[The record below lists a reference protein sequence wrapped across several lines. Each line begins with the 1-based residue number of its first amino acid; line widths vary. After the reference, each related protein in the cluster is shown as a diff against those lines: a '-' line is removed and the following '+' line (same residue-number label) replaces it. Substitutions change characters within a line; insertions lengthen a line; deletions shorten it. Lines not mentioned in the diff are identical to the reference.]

1 MKTIKVNLRVQNVR
15 TFTNAEGRQYINLI
29 TVERFPKRKA
39 DKETGEIVESDTNE
53 LILSLKQF
61 MHVVYLTPNFLQV
74 YFKDFDRKEYTV
86 TPDGVWYS
94 LLLGSTISVTIER
107 YEDGDTFI
115 NEVTGEEEAS
125 DGVSYHT
132 RLNTIKLAAC
142 GRKFALRKEDD
153 FDAVEETILELQSVK
168 PEVHK
173 FVLPA
178 EKEAE
183 KPAEQMNARVGE
195 KSPAL
200 VTHCTL
206 TTRTTQVDDNKVT
219 RVDNKKETNSAY
231 QNQNTY
237 KTFYKVYKTSF
248 IGIAKYNECIT

>member
-29 TVERFPKRKA
+29 TVEHFPKRKA
-39 DKETGEIVESDTNE
+39 DENTGEYVETTTNE

-86 TPDGVWYS
+86 TPGGVWYS
-94 LLLGSTISVTIER
+94 LLVGATIGVTIER
-107 YEDGDTFI
+107 FEDGDTFV
-115 NEVTGEEEAS
+115 NEISGEEEAS

-132 RLNTIKLAAC
+132 RLTSIKLATC
-142 GRKFALRKEDD
+142 GRKFAIHKQDDDEALED
-153 FDAVEETILELQSVK
+153 TILELQTLK

-173 FVLPA
+173 FVLQA

-183 KPAEQMNARVGE
+183 KADE
-195 KSPAL
+195 
-200 VTHCTL
+200 
-206 TTRTTQVDDNKVT
+206 
-219 RVDNKKETNSAY
+219 
-231 QNQNTY
+231 
-237 KTFYKVYKTSF
+237 
-248 IGIAKYNECIT
+248 

>member
-1 MKTIKVNLRVQNVR
+1 MKAMNLNLTVQNVR

-39 DKETGEIVESDTNE
+39 DKQTGEIVESDTNE

-94 LLLGSTISVTIER
+94 LLLGATICVTIER
-107 YEDGDTFI
+107 FEDGDVFV
-115 NEVTGEEEAS
+115 NEISGEEEAS

-153 FDAVEETILELQSVK
+153 YDAVEQTILELQGVK

-173 FVLPA
+173 FVVP
-178 EKEAE
+178 AE
-183 KPAEQMNARVGE
+183 KPAETATEQMNARVGE

-200 VTHCTL
+200 VTHCTF
-206 TTRTTQVDDNKVT
+206 DYKN
-219 RVDNKKETNSAY
+219 NS
-231 QNQNTY
+231 
-237 KTFYKVYKTSF
+237 S
-248 IGIAKYNECIT
+248 

>member
-94 LLLGSTISVTIER
+94 LLLGATISVTIER
-107 YEDGDTFI
+107 YEDGDVFV
-115 NEVTGEEEAS
+115 NEISGEEEAS

-153 FDAVEETILELQSVK
+153 YDAVEQTILELQGVK

-173 FVLPA
+173 FVVPT

-183 KPAEQMNARVGE
+183 KAAEQMNARVGE

-206 TTRTTQVDDNKVT
+206 TTRTTQVDYNKVT

-231 QNQNTY
+231 RNQNTY
-237 KTFYKVYKTSF
+237 KTFYKLYKTSF
-248 IGIAKYNECIT
+248 IDIANDNECIT

>member
-1 MKTIKVNLRVQNVR
+1 MKSISVNLRVQNVR
-15 TFTNAEGRQYINLI
+15 TFANAEGRQYINLI

-39 DKETGEIVESDTNE
+39 DEETGEYVETTTNE
-53 LILSLKQF
+53 LVMSLRQF

-94 LLLGSTISVTIER
+94 LLLGSTLSVTIER

-115 NEVTGEEEAS
+115 NEISGEEEAS

-153 FDAVEETILELQSVK
+153 FDAVEQTILELQAVK

-173 FVLPA
+173 FVVPAEKPAEKEA

-183 KPAEQMNARVGE
+183 KPAE
-195 KSPAL
+195 
-200 VTHCTL
+200 
-206 TTRTTQVDDNKVT
+206 
-219 RVDNKKETNSAY
+219 
-231 QNQNTY
+231 
-237 KTFYKVYKTSF
+237 
-248 IGIAKYNECIT
+248 

>member
-94 LLLGSTISVTIER
+94 LLLGATISVTIER

-115 NEVTGEEEAS
+115 NEISGEEEAS

-153 FDAVEETILELQSVK
+153 YDAVEQTILELQGVK

-183 KPAEQMNARVGE
+183 KAAEQMNARVGE

-200 VTHCTL
+200 VTHYTL
-206 TTRTTQVDDNKVT
+206 TSRTTQVDYNKVT

-237 KTFYKVYKTSF
+237 KTFYKLYKTFVTHNNSDNL
-248 IGIAKYNECIT
+248 GA

>member
-39 DKETGEIVESDTNE
+39 DNETGEIVESDTNE

-173 FVLPA
+173 FVLPV
-178 EKEAE
+178 EKAT
-183 KPAEQMNARVGE
+183 EQMNARVGE

-206 TTRTTQVDDNKVT
+206 TARTTQVDDNKVT

-248 IGIAKYNECIT
+248 IGIANDNECIT

>member
-29 TVERFPKRKA
+29 TVERFPKRKT

-53 LILSLKQF
+53 LVLSLKQF

-94 LLLGSTISVTIER
+94 LLLGAIISVTIER
-107 YEDGDTFI
+107 YEDGDVFV
-115 NEVTGEEEAS
+115 NEISGEEEAS

-153 FDAVEETILELQSVK
+153 YDAVEQTILELQGVK

-173 FVLPA
+173 FVVPAEKPAKKEA

-183 KPAEQMNARVGE
+183 KPAEKAAE
-195 KSPAL
+195 KA
-200 VTHCTL
+200 
-206 TTRTTQVDDNKVT
+206 
-219 RVDNKKETNSAY
+219 
-231 QNQNTY
+231 
-237 KTFYKVYKTSF
+237 
-248 IGIAKYNECIT
+248 AK

>member
-15 TFTNAEGRQYINLI
+15 TFANAEGRQYINLI

-39 DKETGEIVESDTNE
+39 DKETGEIVEDNTNE
-53 LILSLKQF
+53 LVMSLRQF

-94 LLLGSTISVTIER
+94 LLLGATISVTIER

-115 NEVTGEEEAS
+115 NEISGEEEAS

-183 KPAEQMNARVGE
+183 KAAEQMNARVGE

-219 RVDNKKETNSAY
+219 RVDNKKETNSVY

-237 KTFYKVYKTSF
+237 KTFYKGYKTSF
-248 IGIAKYNECIT
+248 IGIANDNECIT

>member
-39 DKETGEIVESDTNE
+39 DKETGEIVEGDTNE
-53 LILSLKQF
+53 LVMSLRQF

-74 YFKDFDRKEYTV
+74 HFKDFDRKEYTV

-94 LLLGSTISVTIER
+94 LLLGATISVTIER
-107 YEDGDTFI
+107 YEDGDVFV
-115 NEVTGEEEAS
+115 NEITGEEEAS

-153 FDAVEETILELQSVK
+153 FDAVEETILELQAVK

-173 FVLPA
+173 FVVPT
-178 EKEAE
+178 EKPAE
-183 KPAEQMNARVGE
+183 KPAE
-195 KSPAL
+195 
-200 VTHCTL
+200 
-206 TTRTTQVDDNKVT
+206 
-219 RVDNKKETNSAY
+219 
-231 QNQNTY
+231 
-237 KTFYKVYKTSF
+237 
-248 IGIAKYNECIT
+248 

>member
-1 MKTIKVNLRVQNVR
+1 MTLR
-15 TFTNAEGRQYINLI
+15 
-29 TVERFPKRKA
+29 
-39 DKETGEIVESDTNE
+39 
-53 LILSLKQF
+53 QF

-94 LLLGSTISVTIER
+94 LLLGATLSVTIER
-107 YEDGDTFI
+107 YEDSDVFI
-115 NEVTGEEEAS
+115 NEITGEEEAS

-153 FDAVEETILELQSVK
+153 FDAVEQTILELQGIK

-173 FVLPA
+173 FVVPAENAA
-178 EKEAE
+178 EKE
-183 KPAEQMNARVGE
+183 AEQMNARVGE

-200 VTHCTL
+200 VTHYTL

-219 RVDNKKETNSAY
+219 RVDNKKETSSAY

-237 KTFYKVYKTSF
+237 KTYYKTYKTSF
-248 IGIAKYNECIT
+248 IGIAKDNKSINLIIGELYYESKSNKYNK

>member
-74 YFKDFDRKEYTV
+74 YFKDFGRKEYTV

-94 LLLGSTISVTIER
+94 LLLGATLSITIER

-115 NEVTGEEEAS
+115 NEMSGEEEAS
-125 DGVSYHT
+125 DGISYHT

-153 FDAVEETILELQSVK
+153 YDAVEQTILELQGVK

-173 FVLPA
+173 FVVPT
-178 EKEAE
+178 E

-206 TTRTTQVDDNKVT
+206 TTKTTQVDYNKVT
-219 RVDNKKETNSAY
+219 RVDNKKETNFAY

-237 KTFYKVYKTSF
+237 KTFYKLYKTYF
-248 IGIAKYNECIT
+248 IDIANDNECIT

>member
-94 LLLGSTISVTIER
+94 LLLGATISVTIER
-107 YEDGDTFI
+107 YEDGDVFV
-115 NEVTGEEEAS
+115 NEISGEEEAS
-125 DGVSYHT
+125 EGVTYHT
-132 RLNTIKLAAC
+132 RATKIKVATC
-142 GRKFALRKEDD
+142 GRKFALRGEDD
-153 FDAVEETILELQSVK
+153 EDAVEATILDLENTT
-168 PEVHK
+168 PTVHK
-173 FVLPA
+173 FAVKA
-178 EKEAE
+178 EAE
-183 KPAEQMNARVGE
+183 KAAEQMNARVGE

-206 TTRTTQVDDNKVT
+206 TTRTTQVDYNKVT

-237 KTFYKVYKTSF
+237 KTFYKLYKTYF
-248 IGIAKYNECIT
+248 IDIANDNECIT